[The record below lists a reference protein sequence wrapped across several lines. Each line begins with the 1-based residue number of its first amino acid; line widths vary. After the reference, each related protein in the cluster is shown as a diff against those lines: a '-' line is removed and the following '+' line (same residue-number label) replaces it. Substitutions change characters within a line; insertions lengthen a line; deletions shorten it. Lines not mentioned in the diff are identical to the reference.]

1 MTHLNWQFDHSY
13 AQLPDIFHVRQS
25 PKQVHHPRL
34 LVLNRSLAKDLG
46 LEVGALDEEALARVF
61 SGQDLPP
68 EARPIAQA
76 YAGHQFGHFTMLGD
90 GRALLLGE
98 HLAPDGRRF
107 DIQFKG
113 SGPTPFSRRGDG
125 LAAVGP
131 MLREYLVSEAMYGL
145 GVPTTRSLA
154 VVATGDRV
162 WREEVLEGAILTRVA
177 SSHLRVGTF
186 QYAAARQDP
195 QALAALVQYALARHD
210 PELAQTDNPAL
221 ALLESVTRRQA
232 RLIAQWM
239 RVGFVHGVMNT
250 DNMTISGET
259 IDYGPCAFMNV
270 FDPKTVFSSI
280 DHAGRY
286 AYQNQPA
293 MAQWNLARLA
303 EALLSQ
309 IDDDPDKAVS
319 KAEQVVHGFK
329 PHYLSALREVMA
341 GKLGLAS
348 LGEHESIADDLLE
361 IMRAEKADYTLTFS
375 RLTRLVR
382 EKARAP
388 VQDRTAAAGGATSGP
403 DHPSPAMSA
412 WLERWLNQLDA
423 QPGGYTCAL
432 PVMQHAN
439 PIYIPRNHLVED
451 VLEQATRKRNLEPLL
466 AFLAVLQDPY
476 TEHEG
481 CDVYADPGP
490 GDEPFVTFCG
500 T

>member
-1 MTHLNWQFDHSY
+1 MTHLNWRFDHSY
-13 AQLPDIFHVRQS
+13 AQLPDIFHVGQS

-34 LVLNRSLAKDLG
+34 LVLNRSLAKCLG
-46 LEVGALDEEALARVF
+46 LETGALDEESLARIF

-68 EARPIAQA
+68 DARPIAQA

-131 MLREYLVSEAMYGL
+131 MLREYLVSEAMHGL
-145 GVPTTRSLA
+145 GVPTTRALA

-162 WREEVLEGAILTRVA
+162 WREEVLDGAILTRVA

-195 QALAALVQYALARHD
+195 EALAALIQYALSRHD
-210 PELAQTDNPAL
+210 PELAQADNPAL

-259 IDYGPCAFMNV
+259 IDYGPCAFMDV

-286 AYQNQPA
+286 SYQNQPA

-309 IDDDPDKAVS
+309 IDADPDKAVS
-319 KAEQVVHGFK
+319 KAEKVVHGFK
-329 PHYLSALREVMA
+329 PLYLDALREVMA
-341 GKLGLAS
+341 AKLGLAS
-348 LGEHESIADDLLE
+348 LGENESIADDLLE
-361 IMRAEKADYTLTFS
+361 VMLADKVDYTLTFA
-375 RLTRLVR
+375 RLTSAVR
-382 EKARAP
+382 NKEQTP
-388 VQDRTAAAGGATSGP
+388 VQERTATTDSILS
-403 DHPSPAMSA
+403 DFERPSPAMSDWA
-412 WLERWLNQLDA
+412 DRWQARLES
-423 QPGGYTCAL
+423 QPGGYGSAL
-432 PVMQHAN
+432 PRMQKAN
-439 PIYIPRNHLVED
+439 PLYIPRNHLVED
-451 VLEQATRKRNLEPLL
+451 VLEQATRKRDFEPLL

-481 CDVYADPGP
+481 CEAYAEPGARE
-490 GDEPFVTFCG
+490 EPFVTFCG